1 MQTEAAALHAAWLRE
16 RPDAYESQTRARLEP
31 GFAIPPE
38 AYAGALRMRRPSLER
53 FCAASLSN
61 ADVLMLPV
69 MCTPTPTLA
78 ETGRGSGADGA
89 KAIREIV
96 RLLLWV
102 NYLGIPALALPCGF
116 DRRGLPIG
124 LQLIGRPL
132 AEPLLLH
139 TGAQYQRATGW
150 HGRKPEFTGS

>member
-1 MQTEAAALHAAWLRE
+1 
-16 RPDAYESQTRARLEP
+16 
-31 GFAIPPE
+31 
-38 AYAGALRMRRPSLER
+38 MRRPSLER

-116 DRRGLPIG
+116 DKRGLPIG
-124 LQLIGRPL
+124 MQLIGRPHS
-132 AEPLLLH
+132 EPLLLH
-139 TGAQYQRATGW
+139 AGAAYQRATNW
-150 HGRKPEFTGS
+150 HARDIDG